1 MQFAELFLITVIT
14 TVLGTILFYRH
25 PQDQLLLV
33 LGVSFFG
40 LPEMGSNLAVKV
52 RYTLGSRKC

>member
-33 LGVSFFG
+33 LGVSFFVCVG
-40 LPEMGSNLAVKV
+40 HDTNLTGESPVTGSYRQV
-52 RYTLGSRKC
+52 